1 MNDATRP
8 GKLAIW
14 VLAARPKTLPAAVLP
29 VVIGGVLAHADGAFV
44 LAPCLAA
51 LAGALLIQ
59 IGTNFVNDLFDFLKG
74 TDDDAR
80 IGPVRVTQAGLVT
93 PTHMKIAI
101 IVVFKLAV
109 FVGIYLTM
117 RAGWPVVVIG
127 LSSILCG
134 VLYTAGPR
142 PLGYL
147 GLGDLFVLLF
157 YGPVAVGGT
166 YYVITL
172 DIMPAVLALSI
183 PPALMATAILVVNNL
198 RDVDGDRRAGK
209 RTLAVRFG
217 RSFARLEY
225 VTLVLA
231 AACFPLLFAFGETG
245 RPWVALTLLV
255 LPAAV
260 STMRTVL
267 RETDGPVLNGALAA
281 TGRLMLLYGLLF
293 AIGWSL

>member
-1 MNDATRP
+1 MSDATRP
-8 GKLAIW
+8 GKLATW
-14 VLAARPKTLPAAVLP
+14 LLAARPKTLPAAVLP
-29 VVIGGVLAHADGAFV
+29 VVIGGVLAHADGAFA

-59 IGTNFVNDLFDFLKG
+59 IGTNFTNDLFDFLKG
-74 TDDDAR
+74 TDDVGR
-80 IGPVRVTQAGLVT
+80 IGPLRVSQAGLVS
-93 PTHMKIAI
+93 PTQMKIAI
-101 IVVFKLAV
+101 VVVFKLAV
-109 FVGIYLTM
+109 LVGIYLAM
-117 RAGWPVVVIG
+117 RGGWPVVVIG

-147 GLGDLFVLLF
+147 GLGELFVLLF

-166 YYVITL
+166 YYVVTLGIT
-172 DIMPAVLALSI
+172 PAVLALSI

-225 VTLVLA
+225 VALILV
-231 AACFPLLFAFGETG
+231 AACFPLFFAFGATG

-260 STMRTVL
+260 PTMRTVL
-267 RETDGPVLNGALAA
+267 REVDGPVLNAALAA

-293 AIGWSL
+293 AVGWSL

>member
-1 MNDATRP
+1 MDDATRP
-8 GKLAIW
+8 GKLATWI
-14 VLAARPKTLPAAVLP
+14 LAARPKTLPAAVLP
-29 VVIGGVLAHADGAFV
+29 VLIGGVLARADGVFV
-44 LAPCLAA
+44 PAPCLAA

-59 IGTNFVNDLFDFLKG
+59 IGTNFTNDLFDFLKG
-74 TDDDAR
+74 TDDADR
-80 IGPVRVTQAGLVT
+80 LGPVRATQAGLVT
-93 PTHMKIAI
+93 PTQMKIAI
-101 IVVFKLAV
+101 FVAFKLAV
-109 FVGIYLTM
+109 LVGIYLVM
-117 RAGWPVVVIG
+117 RGGWPVVVIG

-172 DIMPAVLALSI
+172 DVTPAVLALSI
-183 PPALMATAILVVNNL
+183 PPALMATAILAVNNL
-198 RDVDGDRRAGK
+198 RDIDGDRRAGK

-225 VTLVLA
+225 VALILV

-245 RPWVALTLLV
+245 RPRVALTLLV

-260 STMRTVL
+260 PILLTVL